1 MKPMAEKKKPKEK
14 ESEPVEVECPC
25 GCGEIVEMIDT
36 PYGRI
41 IGSEDAKT
49 EVFQEGCREDDQRVA
64 NAQRALHS
72 RLSEGDRDRALRW
85 TAYYRACL
93 LYTSPSPRDGLL
105 SRMPSSA

>member
-14 ESEPVEVECPC
+14 ESEPVEVECPCGCGEIIGVECPC

-85 TAYYRACL
+85 TAYYRAL
-93 LYTSPSPRDGLL
+93 LQEDTHWD
-105 SRMPSSA
+105 

>member
-1 MKPMAEKKKPKEK
+1 MAEKKKPKEK

-25 GCGEIVEMIDT
+25 GCGEIIGVECPCGCGEIVEMIDT

-41 IGSEDAKT
+41 VGSEDAKT

-72 RLSEGDRDRALRW
+72 RLSEGDRDRALR
-85 TAYYRACL
+85 
-93 LYTSPSPRDGLL
+93 
-105 SRMPSSA
+105 